1 MGKKKI
7 LILNKKRGR
16 KFLMKIKR
24 VLCVVASF
32 LVLTLVG
39 TPAIKAYA
47 YSSQELYDEVWKL
60 IDTKFV
66 DASQNNQDWHRWRH
80 KYDSTIQNDK
90 DSYVA
95 IQTMLASLNDPYTR
109 FLDPEEFAD
118 ETQSISGTLFGIG
131 VQIGTKDDKLM
142 VIAPIENTPADKA
155 GLKANDLITEINK
168 KSTKGMSV
176 KEAADLI
183 RGEKGTTVT
192 ILIKREGAA
201 EKLYTITRD
210 KIDVKSVSI
219 TLPKGTNIP
228 KNIGYIRLNSFLS
241 HTASAEIKEALKK
254 LSDKDGY
261 ILDVR
266 SNPGG
271 LLTNAITISDMFLTS
286 GLIVST
292 VDRDGYKETQK
303 AINKPVT
310 QKPLVVLIDGGSA
323 SASEILSGALKDNGR
338 AILIGTKSFG
348 KGLVQEI
355 NKLPGGSGINIT
367 TQKYLTPNGTDI
379 NKKGITPDIEVK
391 NTEEDIKNKKDKQL
405 EKADEVLTNL
415 IKSKNKSKKDLQVN
429 DSELPIKFIIQN

>member
-1 MGKKKI
+1 
-7 LILNKKRGR
+7 
-16 KFLMKIKR
+16 MKIKR
-24 VLCVVASF
+24 VLCVTAAF
-32 LVLTLVG
+32 FVLTLMG
-39 TPAIKAYA
+39 TPAIKTYA

-80 KYDSTIQNDK
+80 KYDSAIQNDK
-90 DSYVA
+90 DAYVA
-95 IQTMLASLNDPYTR
+95 IETMLASLNDPYTR
-109 FLDPEEFAD
+109 FLNPEDFAD

-131 VQIGTKDDKLM
+131 VQIGVKDDKLM

-192 ILIKREGAA
+192 LLIKREGTA

-219 TLPKGTNIP
+219 TIPKGANIP

-241 HTASAEIKEALKK
+241 HTASAEIKDALKK
-254 LSDKDGY
+254 LSNKDGY
-261 ILDVR
+261 ILDIR

-292 VDRDGYKETQK
+292 VDRDGYKETQQ

-355 NKLPGGSGINIT
+355 NKLPGGAGINIT

-391 NTEEDIKNKKDKQL
+391 ITDEDIKNKKDRQL

-429 DSELPIKFIIQN
+429 DSELPIKFIIQD

>member
-1 MGKKKI
+1 
-7 LILNKKRGR
+7 
-16 KFLMKIKR
+16 MKIKR
-24 VLCVVASF
+24 VLCVTAAF
-32 LVLTLVG
+32 FVLTLMG
-39 TPAIKAYA
+39 TPAIKTYA

-80 KYDSTIQNDK
+80 KYDSAIQNDK
-90 DSYVA
+90 DAYVA
-95 IQTMLASLNDPYTR
+95 IETMLASLNDPYTR
-109 FLDPEEFAD
+109 FLNPEDFAD

-131 VQIGTKDDKLM
+131 VQIGVKDDKLM

-192 ILIKREGAA
+192 LLIKREGTA

-219 TLPKGTNIP
+219 TIPKGANIP

-241 HTASAEIKEALKK
+241 HTASAEIKDALKK
-254 LSDKDGY
+254 LSNKDGY
-261 ILDVR
+261 ILDIR

-292 VDRDGYKETQK
+292 VDRDGYKETQQ

-355 NKLPGGSGINIT
+355 NKLPGGAGINIT

-391 NTEEDIKNKKDKQL
+391 ITDEDIKNKKDRQL